1 MLQTGAQT
9 GERVAP
15 FPTFRLAQSHGSH
28 VGPRREEP
36 GLPVHFPEMHVDQLT
51 PKCFVCFMC

>member
-1 MLQTGAQT
+1 MRESPPSPPSAW
-9 GERVAP
+9 P
-15 FPTFRLAQSHGSH
+15 SHMGLMWD
-28 VGPRREEP
+28 PRREEP